1 MAGAEGPQT
10 PSDGM
15 WGEIVMAWHWIA
27 QAGPI
32 FVLIVAALAVLDDP
46 GLPVVALVGGA
57 AAGASSLALH
67 LVLRRRR

>member
-1 MAGAEGPQT
+1 MAGAGSPRT

-15 WGEIVMAWHWIA
+15 RGEIVMAWHWIA
-27 QAGPI
+27 QAGLTAM
-32 FVLIVAALAVLDDP
+32 LIVAALAVLDDP

-67 LVLRRRR
+67 LVRRRRR